1 MDCQIRYHSAAD
13 PVNRSLLN
21 YALLKSFLVH
31 LPIVLSGF
39 TSIKSNL
46 MSTNGHIIDLKA
58 YRKIIGIVLPLSR
71 YIPFLESIIKESQYV
86 NTIIQVNISSDFWCL
101 AYVGNKK
108 KSTIRITNTGQI
120 HSVFLCLRKK
130 VERILHRCLFSQE
143 NETKFC

>member
-58 YRKIIGIVLPLSR
+58 NRKIIGIVLPLSR

-86 NTIIQVNISSDFWCL
+86 NTITQVKMSSASWCL

-108 KSTIRITNTGQI
+108 IHNKNNKHRSNTFSFSLPQ
-120 HSVFLCLRKK
+120 KK
-130 VERILHRCLFSQE
+130 GGE
-143 NETKFC
+143 NFA